1 MIGIGRD
8 PETTRRPI
16 GLLACRSFGHSA
28 TVVYHGGETRRGH
41 QGVISLMQLY
51 IFISVQ
57 ILPYFTLNI
66 CTIFFHLRR
75 GGGRRKPP

>member
-57 ILPYFTLNI
+57 ILPYLTLNI
-66 CTIFFHLRR
+66 CTIFFTSE
-75 GGGRRKPP
+75 GGGQAQAP